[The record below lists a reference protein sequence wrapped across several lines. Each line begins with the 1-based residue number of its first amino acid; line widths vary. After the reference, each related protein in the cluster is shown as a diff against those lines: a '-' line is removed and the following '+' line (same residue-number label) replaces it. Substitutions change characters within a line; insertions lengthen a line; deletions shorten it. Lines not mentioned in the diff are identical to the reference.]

1 MNMDLIPAPTEDEP
15 ATAPAP
21 PAAPPALPYATARAD
36 RPGRGFAIALG
47 AHLAIIG
54 GVLLILHEH
63 ALRPPPPPTAV
74 ALVIEKPPPPPP
86 APKPPAPSPPVKA
99 AAAALPMPPPP
110 PPQPAKPPR
119 PAASHVVKIR
129 PPPPTQIK
137 TVAQAPGN
145 PAQTHAPPTT
155 SPPRPAGGNPP
166 PVYPY
171 IAREQGDEGWVNLS
185 VHVTA
190 SGLPDAATIIES
202 SGHLLLDDEAR
213 QNVLQHWHFQ
223 PALQNGQPVAS
234 TIDLWFHFDLQDPS
248 P

>member
-1 MNMDLIPAPTEDEP
+1 MSMPLIPPSAEDQP
-15 ATAPAP
+15 ADL

-36 RPGRGFAIALG
+36 RPGRGFAIALA
-47 AHLAIIG
+47 AHLALIG
-54 GVLLILHEH
+54 AVLLVLHER
-63 ALRPPPPPTAV
+63 ALRPPPPPTTV
-74 ALVIEKPPPPPP
+74 TLVIEKPPPAPP
-86 APKPPAPSPPVKA
+86 APKPPAPKPPAPPVKA
-99 AAAALPMPPPP
+99 AAATLPMPPPP
-110 PPQPAKPPR
+110 PPQPDRPPK
-119 PAASHVVKIR
+119 PAAPRLARAR
-129 PPPPTQIK
+129 PTPPTQIK

-145 PAQTHAPPTT
+145 PAQTHAPTAT

-185 VHVTA
+185 VHVA
-190 SGLPDAATIIES
+190 ADGDPDGAIIIES

-234 TIDLWFHFDLQDPS
+234 TIDLWFHFALNDAGP
-248 P
+248 